1 MDYISMSVSSDR
13 ARSHGWWRNVV
24 EFDPWDGPGETR
36 VGPPTPEAI
45 QGIAKLFGTTTERV
59 SAMVAQDW
67 YGVGQASG
75 HSSRVAR
82 LAHDID
88 RLSEKNTDLIEQ
100 LIKQLVT
107 AK

>member
-1 MDYISMSVSSDR
+1 MSVHSDR

-24 EFDPWDGPGETR
+24 EFGPWNGPGETR

-67 YGVGQASG
+67 YQVGQTSG

-82 LAHDID
+82 LAHGID
-88 RLSEKNTDLIEQ
+88 QLNEDDTDLVEQ
-100 LIKQLVT
+100 LINRLATIK
-107 AK
+107 